1 MNNEKILS
9 VARQTLDQG
18 LYFGNGR
25 VTRSIDSELLTF
37 ARNIEYETINTAIEW
52 LRNNYQEYQ
61 NIASLC
67 DAMLEAR
74 EVKP

>member
-18 LYFGNGR
+18 LYFGSGR
-25 VTRSIDSELLTF
+25 ITRAIDSELLAF

-52 LRNNYQEYQ
+52 LRNNYQEYP
-61 NIASLC
+61 NIDSVC
-67 DAMLEAR
+67 DAMLAHR
-74 EVKP
+74 EVQS